1 MEYEVLLA
9 FTSACKYIL
18 RIHLDLGFCFFWFR
32 LVFSTLPLHLLNIY
46 PSKIS
51 FILFLNQFTTN
62 QKYFHEITNILTK
75 YEYSTKLFSIKN
87 QKTKKNNQLQRKTPW
102 TWLTLPSNCWCLLT
116 GRGRQN
122 LTFQHNGEKSS
133 GRVFLLRCHFKI
145 LH

>member
-62 QKYFHEITNILTK
+62 QKYFHDITNILTK

-87 QKTKKNNQLQRKTPW
+87 QKTKKTINCKGKPLEHGSHCLPIVDVSSQAEGGKTSHFN
-102 TWLTLPSNCWCLLT
+102 TM
-116 GRGRQN
+116 
-122 LTFQHNGEKSS
+122 EK
-133 GRVFLLRCHFKI
+133 RAVEEYFC
-145 LH
+145 